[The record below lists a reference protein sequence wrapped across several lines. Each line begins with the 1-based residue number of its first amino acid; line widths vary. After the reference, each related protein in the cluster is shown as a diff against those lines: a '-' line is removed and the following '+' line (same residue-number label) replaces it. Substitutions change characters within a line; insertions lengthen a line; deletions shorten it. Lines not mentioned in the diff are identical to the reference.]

1 MSDPTGANKRPW
13 VDDHEALQVFSNDM
27 YIKLREN
34 SHKAHW
40 NTVTTEWLLNRC
52 MEELN
57 ELQEALGNE
66 DPGDIVRECADV
78 ANFAMMIADNVR
90 NEHGLL

>member
-1 MSDPTGANKRPW
+1 MSDPTGTTKRHW
-13 VDDHEALQVFSNDM
+13 TNDHEAVELFSNNM

-34 SHKAHW
+34 AHKAHW

-52 MEELN
+52 MEEFE
-57 ELQEALGNE
+57 ELKEALANE
-66 DPGDIVRECADV
+66 DPGEIAREAADV

-90 NEHGLL
+90 NGNG